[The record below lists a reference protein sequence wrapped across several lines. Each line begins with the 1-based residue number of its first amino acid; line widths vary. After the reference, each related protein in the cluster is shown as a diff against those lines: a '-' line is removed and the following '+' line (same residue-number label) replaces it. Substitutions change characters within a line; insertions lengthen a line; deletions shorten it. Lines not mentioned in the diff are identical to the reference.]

1 VESGAVHTFQELLGG
16 ETAAEEERRT
26 SYLELFFDLVFVFA
40 ITQVTALIL
49 HDLSAGGIARGA
61 LILGLVWWAWGGY
74 AWMTNAIDTDPA
86 GIRVLFLG
94 CTLASFFVSLA
105 VPDAFGADGL
115 WFAIPY
121 LVLRSLH
128 IALYVWGLRG
138 DHEHQRAIARLAPFF
153 LVAPLVVLAGAFVE
167 NENLRTAIWVAAL
180 AIDMGGALTASGF
193 RVSASHFAERYALFV
208 IIALGESIVA
218 IGVGAGALE
227 HDFTF
232 AATVTIAF
240 AGVAALWWAYFDIV
254 ALAGERS
261 LRLAD
266 EIRRPRLARDVFSYF
281 HYPAILGI
289 ILYAVAAEK
298 AVAHPEDPLSTPA
311 RAALGLG
318 VALFLLSAIL
328 GRWRVLRRINWER
341 TIGAIVVLAVA
352 LAASGIEAMWLVAL
366 VVAILIGVVTVE
378 AVRLKEFRASLHAH

>member
-1 VESGAVHTFQELLGG
+1 MAVHTFEDLYRG
-16 ETAAEEERRT
+16 ETQAEGERRT

-61 LILGLVWWAWGGY
+61 LVLGLVWWAWGGF
-74 AWMTNAIDTDPA
+74 AWMTNAVDVESA
-86 GIRVLFLG
+86 GVRIVFLG
-94 CTLASFFVSLA
+94 CALASFFVALA
-105 VPDAFGADGL
+105 VPRAFDADEL
-115 WFAIPY
+115 WFALPY
-121 LVLRSLH
+121 LVLRVLH
-128 IALYVWGLRG
+128 VGLYSWGLRS
-138 DHEHQRAIARLAPFF
+138 DRAHQHAIVRLAPFF
-153 LVAPLVVLAGAFVE
+153 LVGPLIVLAGGFVE
-167 NENLRTAIWVAAL
+167 DPNLRAAIWVLGL
-180 AIDMGGALTASGF
+180 AIDTGGALTASGF

-218 IGVGAGALE
+218 IGVGAGSLD

-240 AGVAALWWAYFDIV
+240 AGVAALWWAYFDII
-254 ALAGERS
+254 ALAAERS

-266 EIRRPRLARDVFSYF
+266 DLTRPALARDVFSYF

-298 AVAHPEDPLSTPA
+298 TVAHPEDPLSTPA

-318 VALFLLSAIL
+318 FAFFLLSATL
-328 GRWRVLRRINWER
+328 GRYRVLRRIAWER
-341 TIGAIVVLAVA
+341 VAGGIVVLVVA
-352 LAASGIEAMWLVAL
+352 FAASGVEAMWLL
-366 VVAILIGVVTVE
+366 GIEVAILVAVVAAE
-378 AVRLKEFRASLHAH
+378 AARLSEFRASLHGH

>member
-1 VESGAVHTFQELLGG
+1 MESGAVHSFQDLLTH
-16 ETAAEEERRT
+16 ETAAEGERRT

-61 LILGLVWWAWGGY
+61 LVLALVWWAWGGY
-74 AWMTNAIDTDPA
+74 AWMTNAIDIEST
-86 GIRVLFLG
+86 GIRLLFLG
-94 CTLASFFVSLA
+94 GTLASFFVALA
-105 VPDAFGADGL
+105 VPRAFDADGL
-115 WFAIPY
+115 WFAVPY
-121 LVLRSLH
+121 LALR
-128 IALYVWGLRG
+128 ALQLGLYIWGLRR
-138 DHEHQRAIARLAPFF
+138 DRSHQRAIARLAPFF
-153 LVAPLVVLAGAFVE
+153 LAAPLIVFAGAFVE
-167 NENLRTAIWVAAL
+167 DTNVRTAIWVTAL

-218 IGVGAGALE
+218 IGVGAAALE

-232 AATVTIAF
+232 AAAVTIAF
-240 AGVAALWWAYFDIV
+240 AGVAALWWAYFDII
-254 ALAGERS
+254 ALAAERS

-266 EIRRPRLARDVFSYF
+266 EITRPRLARDVFSYF

-289 ILYAVAAEK
+289 ILYAVAAEA

-328 GRWRVLRRINWER
+328 GRWRVLRRLNWER

-378 AVRLKEFRASLHAH
+378 ALRLKEFRASLHGR